1 MHDDMKDT
9 IAIVSI
15 QNTAQLPE
23 ALKIANDVLNLTP
36 THHNNAKLVFLL
48 SGIGS
53 LSPESVELCTALPG
67 ATLDI
72 PGIERSFIVHGS
84 LQVLRFADHQTTG
97 ELCRIPANA
106 DLLKGTVKCLLRR
119 PPIKG
124 RGDFPAEWTEY
135 IDLLDVFKKWGNF
148 QSFGDDTA
156 DVLAIFMCLKALKSS
171 FYTATTTVSV
181 ERFLKNGKEWH
192 KDDFLEN
199 CGLYDDEQTLRTYG
213 KQQANNARNALDA
226 MFNAVDTVLA
236 LLQQAN
242 IAEQHGERS
251 LTIAGSKKDVARVP
265 VGVTVDD
272 MELFLEYKTR
282 IRKDDDWLQMT
293 NDSFQTMVTALRE
306 NDKDVDTRLVG
317 YFAFNESEFV
327 VDTDDD
333 APLVQNDREATLITA
348 DKLSAVNQIN
358 CERVIRKDSIEQVEC
373 VPVVR
378 HQQGLSF
385 GVVFITFCSS
395 MGEVIFGEKK
405 NGIAS
410 SSLLDA
416 SNELQTIAADL
427 STVAELSNLVGR
439 LSGVVDVEGAT
450 RRVATFKRTNSV
462 RDELVVFLPQTI
474 VNAYFFD
481 YKSGAYSDDNG
492 LQLPVFASTSVITVS
507 DSARIS
513 PDVAQLLPPRLN
525 GLRAENVTSWRGL
538 LKGRSNSAGG
548 SFSLSIQEQ
557 QADALV
563 GLKVKFGVSGGIF
576 TLLSAHEKEL
586 VI

>member
-53 LSPESVELCTALPG
+53 LSPESVELCTALPDD
-67 ATLDI
+67 TLDI

-306 NDKDVDTRLVG
+306 NDKDVDTRLMG
-317 YFAFNESEFV
+317 YFAFNENEFV
-327 VDTDDD
+327 VDTDDV
-333 APLVQNDREATLITA
+333 LLLQNDREATLITA

>member
-53 LSPESVELCTALPG
+53 LSPESVELCTALPDD
-67 ATLDI
+67 TLDI

-84 LQVLRFADHQTTG
+84 LQVLRFADHATTG

-306 NDKDVDTRLVG
+306 NDKDVDTRLMG
-317 YFAFNESEFV
+317 YFAFNENEFV
-327 VDTDDD
+327 VDTDDV
-333 APLVQNDREATLITA
+333 LLLQNDREATLITA